1 MNGRQLAQLYAQKVG
16 LDPSLWARQVGVE
29 SGFNNN
35 AVSPA
40 GAFGFSQLMP
50 GTARD
55 PGFGIRPWNG
65 TPEDNMRVGA
75 EYMRT
80 MLDRYEG
87 HLPKALA
94 AYNWGPGNADK
105 WDGRNMSALPEETRN
120 YIEKIAGGT
129 QSMSLAPRTIADE
142 EVQTAQRNSPVTL
155 ADEAP
160 EEEKGVK
167 VHLGMG
173 LSGLGAAL
181 AASARGESVAG
192 DLGEI
197 RAQYFA
203 EAEAADAKKRADA
216 ARRATMEMVGP
227 DSAWGQALA
236 QGADPQL
243 VMQDYAQQQGFANQR
258 EMQAAGF
265 GHDMYM
271 QDDAQVFDAQQGAIS
286 RAHDYGLAGYG
297 HQNALERDQIGYD
310 FQREESATERAFR
323 RREALSDRSYQTGVA
338 REGREFEA
346 GQNALDRSQR
356 QEQIDN
362 QAGQWAAEMSVE
374 LEEAQRTAA
383 TASQAGA
390 AAQALIAEQYEAAGM
405 QNVADKVR
413 AANPEAF
420 ADPARV
426 STFVNAVQTAGED
439 DVAEGLRAAERYV
452 DLLDNADPRL
462 ADAFAQSQGWKQTT
476 VTEENTPGTGNLS
489 TDTGYVVDENGKRV
503 IDPATGLPVV
513 GVLPGSTTAR
523 TAAAEA
529 EAAQRAN
536 EASVNNILNR
546 GSSVM
551 RGLDRSE
558 ALATPAAAGFFGQM
572 TGWIGGTP
580 AKDLRAELSTVGANI
595 AFDRLGAMKAESP
608 TGGALGSI
616 AVQELEMLRDTIA
629 ALDPNQS
636 PENLRENI
644 QFIRQQYTSMIQK
657 VLDSDAS
664 PADKERALAL
674 LGASSPKDEQ
684 TPSAD
689 GYQTNSVGRY
699 RRLD

>member
-1 MNGRQLAQLYAQKVG
+1 MYAQKVG
-16 LDPSLWARQVGVE
+16 LDPTLWARQVGVE

-55 PGFGIRPWNG
+55 PGFGIKPWDG

-80 MLDRYEG
+80 MMDRYEG

-120 YIEKIAGGT
+120 YIQKIAGGA
-129 QSMSLAPRTIADE
+129 QSMSLGPRTIADE

-192 DLGEI
+192 DLGDI

-236 QGADPQL
+236 QGADPAL

-271 QDDAQVFDAQQGAIS
+271 QDDAQVFDAQQGAIG

-310 FQREESATERAFR
+310 FQREESATDRAFR

-362 QAGQWAAEMSVE
+362 QAGQWAAELSIE

-390 AAQALIAEQYEAAGM
+390 AAQALIAEQYEAVGM

-489 TDTGYVVDENGKRV
+489 TDTGYVTDPETGKRV

-536 EASVNNILNR
+536 EAAANNTLNR
-546 GSSVM
+546 SSSVL
-551 RGLDRSE
+551 RGLNR
-558 ALATPAAAGFFGQM
+558 ARGHAGPLGAGLIGQM
-572 TGWIGGTP
+572 TGWLGGSP
-580 AKDLRAELSTVGANI
+580 GKNLRAELNTVGANI
-595 AFDRLGAMKAESP
+595 AFDRLGQMKAESP

-629 ALDPNQS
+629 ALDPNQG
-636 PENLRENI
+636 PEQLRENI
-644 QFIRQQYTSMIQK
+644 DYIEQQY
-657 VLDSDAS
+657 LDIVRRVQDSGAS
-664 PADKERALAL
+664 PADKQRALEL
-674 LGASSPKDEQ
+674 LGMSGSEEGSSGA
-684 TPSAD
+684 PSAD
-689 GYQTNSVGRY
+689 GYQTNKIGRY
-699 RRLD
+699 RKIGD